1 MIIRV
6 VDKLLLFLGGNGII
20 GINSKVY
27 AHAGG
32 VVSIISIVLFAGGYP
47 KCLRQKD

>member
-1 MIIRV
+1 MTIRL

-20 GINSKVY
+20 EISSKVY

-32 VVSIISIVLFAGGYP
+32 VVSTISMTIFAGIP
-47 KCLRQKD
+47 